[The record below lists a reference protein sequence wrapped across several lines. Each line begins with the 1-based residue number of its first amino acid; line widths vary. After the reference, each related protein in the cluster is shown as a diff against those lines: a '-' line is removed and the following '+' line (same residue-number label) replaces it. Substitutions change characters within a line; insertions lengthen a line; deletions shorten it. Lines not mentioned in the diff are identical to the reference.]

1 MLKARQRIR
10 IEWAHCDPA
19 KIIFNPHY
27 YIWMDQGTHR
37 LLEAAG
43 FAFAEA
49 VRTTP
54 FRGCVLVSSGAT
66 FVKPAVFADIIELE
80 TSVTRFGNKSFTV
93 GHRFSR
99 DGDTLATGE
108 EVRVW
113 GWTHP
118 DDADRITSVPVP
130 DDVRDMLSE
139 DRVCD
144 VTV

>member
-1 MLKARQRIR
+1 MLKAQQRFR

-19 KIIFNPHY
+19 QIIFNPHY

-37 LLEAAG
+37 LLDAAG

-66 FVKPAVFADIIELE
+66 FHKPAVFADVIQLE
-80 TSVTRFGNKSFTV
+80 SEVEKFGNKSFV
-93 GHRFSR
+93 MKHVFSR
-99 DGDTLATGE
+99 DGDVLATGNE
-108 EVRVW
+108 DRVW

-118 DDADRITSVPVP
+118 DDPERITSIPVP
-130 DDVRDMLSE
+130 DEVRAMLSV
-139 DRVCD
+139 DDICD
-144 VTV
+144 VTI